1 MDWEVDAEHDKELRE
16 EGPRLLLGQGTL
28 PAARR
33 ELEEEHG
40 PAMDWEEDSKY
51 DKSCG
56 RWGCI
61 PRHRDLA
68 TLPLARRTLWAAVPS
83 ASLPLEW

>member
-16 EGPRLLLGQGTL
+16 EGPRLLLGHGTL
-28 PAARR
+28 PSARQ

-40 PAMDWEEDSKY
+40 PAVDWEEDTEY

-61 PRHRDLA
+61 PRYRDLA

-83 ASLPLEW
+83 ASLPLEC